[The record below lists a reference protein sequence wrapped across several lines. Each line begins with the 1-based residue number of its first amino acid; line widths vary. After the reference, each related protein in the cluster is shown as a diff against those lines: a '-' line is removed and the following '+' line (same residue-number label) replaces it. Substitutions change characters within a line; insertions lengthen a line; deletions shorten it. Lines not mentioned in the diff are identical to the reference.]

1 MRAAVRL
8 LPLFVRP
15 RTVLSA
21 QGILM
26 AIAFAA
32 CSALLLTVA
41 GGLWAFLHWDTT
53 ADDSGLLGIYKILAG
68 IATALLIVPAITLG
82 QAAANLAA
90 RSETDRL
97 SGLSLIGASSRTI
110 TALAIANPVTVAALG
125 AVVGIGGYVALLVP
139 VSLIPFQGS
148 GLGYANMLLP
158 WWAVLA
164 AVGLLVMVSAAASV
178 MGLRKL
184 TVSPL
189 GVRTR
194 SLEPRFPWGRIIV
207 GVIGLLAVSVLL
219 QVTLNAT
226 GAAILVAGLLLSLM
240 VALLVVDVLGV
251 LFVRLVAH
259 IGARRARTADRLIAA
274 RLVSDAPK
282 QYWRQVSGLAM
293 TSFIAVVAGTGV
305 SMLVRMDEQAAGAG
319 GPESF
324 LAGDMRTGILLTL
337 VIALLFITVSAVVN
351 LTAQVYDR
359 APTYRE
365 LHAAGMSERTV
376 ASLTVRATMMPVVWV
391 SVLSA
396 GLGLLLVLPLA
407 GFALVMSPLT
417 FLVMLSTVAVG
428 ILVLRAGLLLT
439 RPTVRRVTLAEA
451 V

>member
-32 CSALLLTVA
+32 CSALFLTVA
-41 GGLWAFLHWDTT
+41 GGLWAFLHWDTA
-53 ADDSGLLGIYKILAG
+53 ADDSGLLAIYKILAG
-68 IATALLIVPAITLG
+68 IATALLIVPAVTLG

-97 SGLSLIGASSRTI
+97 SGLSLLGASSRTI
-110 TALAIANPVTVAALG
+110 TALAISSPVIVAALG
-125 AVVGIGGYVALLVP
+125 SVVGIGGYFALLAP
-139 VSLIPFQGS
+139 VSLIPFQGR

-158 WWAVLA
+158 WWAVLT
-164 AVGLLVMVSAAASV
+164 AVGVLVMVSAVASV

-184 TVSPL
+184 AVSPL

-194 SLEPRFPWGRIIV
+194 SLEARFPWARVIV
-207 GVIGLLAVSVLL
+207 GAIGLVLVYVLL
-219 QVTLNAT
+219 QVTLNAS
-226 GAAILVAGLLLSLM
+226 GAAILIAGLLLS
-240 VALLVVDVLGV
+240 
-251 LFVRLVAH
+251 F
-259 IGARRARTADRLIAA
+259 T
-274 RLVSDAPK
+274 
-282 QYWRQVSGLAM
+282 
-293 TSFIAVVAGTGV
+293 
-305 SMLVRMDEQAAGAG
+305 
-319 GPESF
+319 
-324 LAGDMRTGILLTL
+324 
-337 VIALLFITVSAVVN
+337 IALLFITVSAVVN

-365 LHAAGMSERTV
+365 LHAAGMDEGTV

-407 GFALVMSPLT
+407 GFALVMSPIT

-439 RPTVRRVTLAEA
+439 GPTVRRVTLTES